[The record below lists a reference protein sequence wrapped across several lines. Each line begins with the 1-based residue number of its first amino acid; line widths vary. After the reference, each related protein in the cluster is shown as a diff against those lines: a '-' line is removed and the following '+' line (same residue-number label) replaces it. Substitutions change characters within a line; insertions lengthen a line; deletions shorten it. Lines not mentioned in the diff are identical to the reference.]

1 MSLTLAP
8 AKSAL
13 ALGLT
18 QPFGGLGGV
27 EPYEYALIEGV
38 GSIDSAT
45 GLYSSG
51 NVLGEA
57 TVGVTDAT
65 GATAEA
71 DILVGTPLEL
81 FCDVI
86 QNELNLEPGRTY
98 LWDQEI
104 RAPSDQGLFVAVGVL
119 SCKPFSNIRRYDAN
133 GNSVQSTHFNA
144 MLDVSII
151 SKGPEARDRKE
162 EVILALNSHYSEAQQ
177 ELNSFRIFPL
187 SSAFVN
193 LSQAEGAAI
202 PYRFV
207 ISCALQYQVTKTK
220 AAPYY
225 DTFVVPPSGILID
238 P

>member
-1 MSLTLAP
+1 MSLRLLP

-18 QPFGGLGGV
+18 QPFGGLDGV
-27 EPYEYALIEGV
+27 APYAYTLLEGV
-38 GSIDSAT
+38 GSIDPVT
-45 GLYSSG
+45 GLYSAG
-51 NVLGEA
+51 AVLGGA
-57 TVGVTDAT
+57 TVQVTDAN

-71 DILVGTPLEL
+71 DIMVGTPLEL

-86 QNELNLEPGRTY
+86 QEELDLQPGRVY

-104 RAPSDQGLFVAVGVL
+104 KAPSDQGLFVAVGVL
-119 SCKPFSNIRRYDAN
+119 SCKPFSNIRRMDAD
-133 GNSVQSTHFNA
+133 GNSVQSTHFSA
-144 MLDVSII
+144 TLDVSII

-162 EVILALNSHYSEAQQ
+162 ELILALNSQYSEAQQ

-187 SSAFVN
+187 STSFVN

-202 PYRFV
+202 PYRFN
-207 ISCALQYQVTKTK
+207 ISVTVQYQVTKTK

-225 DTFVVPPSGILID
+225 DQFVVPPSGILID